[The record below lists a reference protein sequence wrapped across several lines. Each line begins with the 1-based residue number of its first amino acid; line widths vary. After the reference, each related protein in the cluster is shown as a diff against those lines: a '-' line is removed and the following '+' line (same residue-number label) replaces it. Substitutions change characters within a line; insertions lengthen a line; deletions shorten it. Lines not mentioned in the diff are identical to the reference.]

1 MLLNEDGAFI
11 EYWLA
16 LALPTIP
23 ENWGNLDPIS
33 KFVQVRKALAAV
45 TLKIFSMG
53 NIVGCVH
60 IIPKRATI
68 SMTGVRRNER
78 WIVNSHTGLVTWN
91 DKYMYETEDSIL
103 RPGRKNGRRGFRSD
117 TYRSAIPM
125 QAHAK

>member
-11 EYWLA
+11 EYRLA
-16 LALPTIP
+16 LALHTIP
-23 ENWGNLDPIS
+23 ENSGNLDPIL

-60 IIPKRATI
+60 IIPERATI

-91 DKYMYETEDSIL
+91 DKYIYEREDSIL
-103 RPGRKNGRRGFRSD
+103 CPGRQNAGRGFCSD

-125 QAHAK
+125 QARAK